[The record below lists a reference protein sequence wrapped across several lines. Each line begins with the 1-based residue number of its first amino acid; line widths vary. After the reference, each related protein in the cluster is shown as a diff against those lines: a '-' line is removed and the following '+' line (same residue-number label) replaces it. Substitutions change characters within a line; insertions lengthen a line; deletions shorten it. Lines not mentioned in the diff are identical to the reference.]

1 MKEQIIEAVNNENW
15 DEALKLIKK
24 IQNKDNFIFGLQK
37 GYINLLHGSICW
49 ELIEQF
55 QNIGVKTFICDTLPD
70 FQSKVKKGEINP
82 ELVKNEYVLV
92 MTNKSTVISRLL
104 STDKWK
110 VNYFKITNRSRKD
123 KKTNEYITTYTITYD
138 VDKKLSFKSSDNQN
152 FLLGLLRE
160 YRINSILED

>member
-15 DEALKLIKK
+15 DEAIKLIKK

-37 GYINLLHGSICW
+37 GHINLLHGPISF

-55 QNIGVKTFICDTLPD
+55 ENIGVKAFRCSTLPD
-70 FQSKVKKGEINP
+70 FQYKVRNGEITP
-82 ELVKNEYVLV
+82 ELVENEYVLV

-110 VNYFKITNRSRKD
+110 INYFKISNSVRMD
-123 KKTNEYITTYTITYD
+123 KKTNKYITTYTITYD
-138 VDKKLSFKSSDNQN
+138 NHKFSFK
-152 FLLGLLRE
+152 
-160 YRINSILED
+160 